1 MVNLLFKEPVYQIL
15 EKIKNKPYFKWPYKM
30 GRDSSKRNQNLY
42 CHYHQ
47 DRGHTTED
55 CRTLR
60 DHLNQLV
67 KAGKLN
73 QFLHQPTGQMRHSGA
88 GFHKDGTLRPV
99 LGTFN
104 VIFAKPGGDVG
115 ASTRVMSMVG
125 GPDLEDRG

>member
-1 MVNLLFKEPVYQIL
+1 M
-15 EKIKNKPYFKWPYKM
+15 
-30 GRDSSKRNQNLY
+30 
-42 CHYHQ
+42 
-47 DRGHTTED
+47 
-55 CRTLR
+55 
-60 DHLNQLV
+60 

-88 GFHKDGTLRPV
+88 GFHKDDTPRPV

-125 GPDLEDRG
+125 DPDLEDRG

>member
-67 KAGKLN
+67 KAGMLN
-73 QFLHQPTGQMRHSGA
+73 QFLHQPTRQMGHSGA
-88 GFHKDGTLRPV
+88 RFHKDGTPRPM
-99 LGTFN
+99 LGIIN
-104 VIFAKPGGDVG
+104 MIFAKPRGDVG
-115 ASTRVMSMVG
+115 ASTGVMSVVG